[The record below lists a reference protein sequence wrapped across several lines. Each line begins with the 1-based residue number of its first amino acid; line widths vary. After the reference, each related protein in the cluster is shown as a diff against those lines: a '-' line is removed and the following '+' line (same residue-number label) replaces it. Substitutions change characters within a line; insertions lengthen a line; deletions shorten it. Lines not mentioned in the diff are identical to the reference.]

1 MRPNMS
7 DSDDSST
14 SARSSIS
21 VSASTKER
29 FNTLRR
35 QYAAHANEDM
45 TGDDTLE
52 LLLDEFEESNDWAD
66 TGDSP

>member
-1 MRPNMS
+1 MS
-7 DSDDSST
+7 DSDDST

-21 VSASTKER
+21 VSVETKER

-35 QYAAHANEDM
+35 QYSAHVNADM

-52 LLLDEFEESNDWAD
+52 RLLDSFEEEHDWAN
-66 TGDSP
+66 TGESP

>member
-1 MRPNMS
+1 MS
-7 DSDDSST
+7 NNGDSSG
-14 SARSSIS
+14 SSRSSIS
-21 VSASTKER
+21 VSESTKAR

-52 LLLDEFEESNDWAD
+52 LLLDSFEEEHDWAN
-66 TGDSP
+66 TEGAP

>member
-1 MRPNMS
+1 MS
-7 DSDDSST
+7 DSDDST

-21 VSASTKER
+21 VSTETKER

-35 QYAAHANEDM
+35 QYSAHKNEDM

-52 LLLDEFEESNDWAD
+52 LLLDSFDNGHEWANTGES
-66 TGDSP
+66 P